1 MKRREFITLLG
12 GAAAPAILWPLAAR
26 PQPTGK
32 VARIGFLGSA
42 TAVGSAKSVEAFRTG
57 LRDLG
62 YVEGKNIVIEFQW
75 AEGRYERLP
84 ALLAELMRRNVD
96 VLVVHGTPGT
106 RAAKQATTTIPIV
119 VAIVGDALASGIVT
133 SLARPEAN
141 LTGSTYFLTEL
152 NVKRPRTA
160 QGSLSLRRPRRGPFP
175 IPIIL

>member
-1 MKRREFITLLG
+1 MNGGRSLLNMKRRHFIKVIG
-12 GAAAPAILWPLAAR
+12 GMAMACPLVLHAQPLAR
-26 PQPTGK
+26 

-42 TAVGSAKSVEAFRTG
+42 TAVGSAKSVEALRAG

-106 RAAKQATTTIPIV
+106 RAAKQATTRIPIV
-119 VAIVGDALASGIVT
+119 VAIVGDALASG
-133 SLARPEAN
+133 SR
-141 LTGSTYFLTEL
+141 Y
-152 NVKRPRTA
+152 
-160 QGSLSLRRPRRGPFP
+160 
-175 IPIIL
+175 

>member
-1 MKRREFITLLG
+1 MKRREVITLLG

-26 PQPTGK
+26 TQPTGK

-42 TAVGSAKSVEAFRTG
+42 TAVGSAKWVEAFRTA
-57 LRDLG
+57 LRALG

-84 ALLAELMRRNVD
+84 GLLAELMRRNID

-141 LTGSTYFLTEL
+141 LTGSTYF
-152 NVKRPRTA
+152 
-160 QGSLSLRRPRRGPFP
+160 
-175 IPIIL
+175 